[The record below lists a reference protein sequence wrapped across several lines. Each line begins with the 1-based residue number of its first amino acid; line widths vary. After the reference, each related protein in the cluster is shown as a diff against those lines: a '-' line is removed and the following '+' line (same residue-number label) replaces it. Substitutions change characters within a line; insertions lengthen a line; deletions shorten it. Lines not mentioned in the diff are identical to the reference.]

1 MEKDLS
7 RLYRIFLD
15 HPQVT
20 TDSRAVPP
28 GSIFF
33 ALKGEQFDGNRYARQ
48 ALDDG
53 ACCAVVDDPSLA
65 GDERLFVVE
74 DVLATL
80 QALAHHHRSQFA
92 IPVLGI
98 TGTNGKTTTKELI
111 HTVLSK
117 KFSTL
122 ATRGNLNNHIG
133 VPLTLLGISR
143 ETEIAVIEMG
153 ANHPGEI
160 DQLCRIADPGLGII
174 TNVGKAH
181 LEGFGSFE
189 GVIRTK
195 TELYRFLGNKGG
207 TVFLNG
213 DDPILTGHASGLKC
227 VTYGT
232 GEGDL
237 RYSSLTSEPYVGMDL
252 HFAGGKSLHT
262 ATSLFG
268 LYNAPNL
275 AAAACIGQYFGVPP
289 EDIAEA
295 LASYQPANNRSQVK
309 QTERNLLILDA
320 YNANPTSMRAALES
334 FRSASYDKK
343 VVILGDMREL
353 GADADAEHLAMLELL
368 DECNFSEVMLVGPVF
383 TRLNTARRNLCFD
396 DSDLARLWLEHHA
409 VEGATVLIKGSRGI
423 RLEKLTDTL

>member
-1 MEKDLS
+1 MEKNLS
-7 RLYRIFLD
+7 SLYKIFLD

-20 TDSRAVPP
+20 TDSRAVPQ

-33 ALKGEQFDGNRYARQ
+33 ALKGEQFDGNRYAQQ
-48 ALDDG
+48 ALRDG
-53 ACCAVVDDPSLA
+53 AGYAVVDDPSLT
-65 GDERLFVVE
+65 GDERLIVVA

-80 QALAHHHRSQFA
+80 QTLAHHHRSQFN

-111 HTVLSK
+111 HAVLSR
-117 KFSTL
+117 KFNTL

-133 VPLTLLGISR
+133 VPLTLLGINN

-153 ANHPGEI
+153 ANHQGEI

-189 GVIRTK
+189 GVIQTK
-195 TELYRFLGNKGG
+195 TELYRYLASKNG
-207 TVFLNG
+207 TLFLNN
-213 DDPILTGHASGLKC
+213 DDPILSRHAEGLNC
-227 VTYGT
+227 VTYGS
-232 GEGDL
+232 GEGAL
-237 RYSSLTSEPYVGMDL
+237 SYGNLTSDPYVGMDFR
-252 HFAGGKSLHT
+252 FANGKTAHA
-262 ATSLFG
+262 ATSLYG

-275 AAAACIGQYFGVPP
+275 AAAACIGQYFGVPN
-289 EDIAEA
+289 EDIIDA
-295 LASYQPANNRSQVK
+295 LTSYQPANNRSQVK
-309 QTERNLLILDA
+309 QTARNLLILDA
-320 YNANPTSMRAALES
+320 YNANPTSMRAALET
-334 FRSASYDKK
+334 FRGATYEKK

-353 GADADAEHLAMLELL
+353 GADSDAEHRAILEFL
-368 DECNFSEVMLVGPVF
+368 DQCDYSEVMLVGPVF

-396 DSDLARLWLEHHA
+396 DSDLARLWLEHHTI
-409 VEGATVLIKGSRGI
+409 EGATVLIKGSRGI